1 MKRLNILIVLG
12 ALVCVSASAAFG
24 EADWEKNAK
33 FCVTDKADARAR
45 YMDSCKKPGND
56 QYTAVLACQEH
67 NEQARK
73 TIVEAG
79 KDKVNQLMANV
90 KPSEC
95 NK

>member
-1 MKRLNILIVLG
+1 
-12 ALVCVSASAAFG
+12 
-24 EADWEKNAK
+24 
-33 FCVTDKADARAR
+33 
-45 YMDSCKKPGND
+45 MDSCKKPGTD
-56 QYTAVLACQEH
+56 QYTAVLACQEP